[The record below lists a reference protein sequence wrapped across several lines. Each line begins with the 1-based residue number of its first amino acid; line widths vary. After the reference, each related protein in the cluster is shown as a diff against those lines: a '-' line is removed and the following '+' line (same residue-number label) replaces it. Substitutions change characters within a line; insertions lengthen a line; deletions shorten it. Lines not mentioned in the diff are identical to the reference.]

1 MLVFHSLKEKGVVL
15 MDDKL
20 LENYARLIV
29 RAGINLQAGQYL
41 VINSPIECA
50 PFTRRIARIAYAEG
64 AKDVIVNWKDEL
76 FSRLRFLHAP
86 ESVFEEFPQWQ
97 KDFYLSYMREGAA
110 FLSIAAA
117 DPELLKDVDPDRVA
131 KAQRTAN
138 VALKEYRGNLMN
150 NQNVWCVISVPTES
164 WAKRVFPG
172 VAPPEASMKLWRAI
186 AAAVRADTD
195 DPIAAWIKH
204 KERLKKSTEFLNEH
218 KFKFL
223 QYKNSLGTDLQI
235 ELPADHVWLGG
246 AEHSGRGIEFIANL
260 PTEEVFTLSQKE
272 GVQGTVVASKPLQYN
287 GSLIEQFSLTFKDGK
302 IVDFQ
307 AKKGA
312 DILKRLIETDEGS
325 HYLGEVALVPHNSPI
340 SNANILF
347 YNTLFDEN
355 ASCHLAIGKA
365 YPVCLKN
372 GTNLSPEALAQSG
385 VNDSLV
391 HEDFMIGT
399 ADLSITGIT
408 ADGKEIPVF
417 IEGNF
422 AF

>member
-1 MLVFHSLKEKGVVL
+1 

-50 PFTRRIARIAYAEG
+50 PFTRRIAQIAYVEG
-64 AKDVIVNWKDEL
+64 AKDVIINWKDEL

-117 DPELLKDVDPDRVA
+117 DPELLKDVNPGRVA
-131 KAQRTAN
+131 KAQKSAN
-138 VALKEYRGNLMN
+138 VALKEYRENLMN
-150 NQNVWCVISVPTES
+150 NQNVWCVVSVPTEA
-164 WAKRVFPG
+164 WAKRVFPE
-172 VAPPEASMKLWRAI
+172 VTPPEAITKLWQAI
-186 AAAVRADTD
+186 ITAVRADTT
-195 DPIAAWIKH
+195 DPIAAWNEH

-223 QYKNSLGTDLQI
+223 HYKNSLGTDLHV
-235 ELPADHVWLGG
+235 ELPVGHVWLGG

-260 PTEEVFTLSQKE
+260 PTEEVFTLPKKE
-272 GVQGTVVASKPLQYN
+272 GVHGTVVASKPLQYN
-287 GSLIEQFSLTFKDGK
+287 GSLIDQFSLTFKDGK

-307 AKKGA
+307 AKKGY

-325 HYLGEVALVPHNSPI
+325 RYLGEVALVPHNSPI
-340 SNANILF
+340 SKANILF

-372 GTNLSPEALAQSG
+372 SENLSPEALTQAG

-399 ADLSITGIT
+399 ADLNITGIT
-408 ADGKEIPVF
+408 ADGKEVPVF
-417 IEGNF
+417 VKGNF